1 MGNVRSDPLRMPP
14 MLVRG
19 SPNLVCLNAPCACC
33 RYMTARLLGDK
44 DLHIIRAYDK
54 RPPAVQE
61 EQLDD
66 VCLPPPFPRG
76 TSMSPRA
83 SLSATSR
90 MRGSCRYG
98 ASVGLGG
105 HCNGCQRR

>member
-19 SPNLVCLNAPCACC
+19 SPNPVCLNASCDCC

-66 VCLPPPFPRG
+66 VCLPPPPLPPGNLHVAPCIPF
-76 TSMSPRA
+76 
-83 SLSATSR
+83 
-90 MRGSCRYG
+90 
-98 ASVGLGG
+98 
-105 HCNGCQRR
+105 CNEQDARVVQIWR